1 MQEVMQEKYKEE
13 FEKAQKPFELLQIKT
28 DEIIKSERTTPE
40 KIEQIKI
47 LSNAFSNFLKKTKR
61 EDVQKELKMNRLE
74 HADQFAKAADAL
86 FKTYTDEVLNKY
98 STHLLNAGVDVT
110 ELTRT

>member
-47 LSNAFSNFLKKTKR
+47 LSNAFSNFLKETKR

-74 HADQFAKAADAL
+74 YADQFAKAADAL
-86 FKTYTDEVLNKY
+86 FNTYTDEVLNKY
-98 STHLLNAGVDVT
+98 STH
-110 ELTRT
+110 